1 MRERRNSS
9 RRFPATAARYFAVE
23 RMSSMGLASEAR
35 AARAARMVE
44 SRFLGERLW
53 PVRAASAAE
62 QRTGR
67 SAKEAAP
74 RRMSAMM
81 LPSSLA
87 RAARA
92 TLEMARALRVPTLRM
107 YWR

>member
-74 RRMSAMM
+74 KRMSEIRS
-81 LPSSLA
+81 PSSLTT
-87 RAARA
+87 AARA
-92 TLEMARALRVPTLRM
+92 ILEMAWALRVPTLRM
-107 YWR
+107 